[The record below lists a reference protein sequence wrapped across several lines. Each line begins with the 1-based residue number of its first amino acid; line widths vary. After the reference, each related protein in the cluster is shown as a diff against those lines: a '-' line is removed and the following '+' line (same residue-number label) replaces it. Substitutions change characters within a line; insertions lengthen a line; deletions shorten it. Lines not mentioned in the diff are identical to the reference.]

1 LSVNVDREA
10 DLPHKCADLF
20 GGGRLVIASNRGP
33 LEYEE
38 MADGQ
43 GLTYRIGSGGLVA
56 ALLASARLADVTWV
70 ATAMTEA
77 DRHVAASGGPA
88 PKDGRAVGCQVRFVA
103 PDRRAYHL
111 HYNVFSN
118 PILWFL
124 HHSMLDGLRR
134 RDLWDQM
141 EKAWGKGYVP
151 VNRAF
156 ADAVVEELR
165 RPGSAGVALLQDYHL
180 YLAGRYVRDRAPDAV
195 LQHFVHVPWPE
206 PHAWLD
212 IPWYI
217 TQAICDGLL
226 ANDVVRFQTR
236 KFARN
241 FLLTCLDHVRGAFVD
256 FEKAVVSYEG
266 RRTRVRSGAISV
278 DPRYLQGKAASAEAQ
293 GYLKKLGPLAGEHT
307 IVRVDRVDPSKNVLG
322 GFQAFDL
329 LLRRHPELR
338 GRVKF
343 LAFLV
348 PSRTGIPE
356 YRRYAEQVFRLI
368 DCINARYGDK
378 SWRPIEV
385 FYENNFE
392 QALAGMTLYDVL
404 LVNSL
409 ADGMNLVAKEGPM
422 VNQRDGVL
430 VLSTR
435 AGAFQELGDS
445 ALAVNPEDVRGT
457 AEALWQ
463 ALGMPASER
472 RRRASLLRAAIT
484 ERPLLTW
491 MSEQLEELHE
501 VAVGGAA
508 EPALVGVGASFA
520 REAVA

>member
-1 LSVNVDREA
+1 MDRESGVR
-10 DLPHKCADLF
+10 HKCAGLF
-20 GGGRLVIASNRGP
+20 GGKRLVIASNRGP
-33 LEYEE
+33 LEYEME
-38 MADGQ
+38 DGQ
-43 GLTYRIGSGGLVA
+43 KPTYRIGCGGLVT

-70 ATAMTEA
+70 AAALTEA
-77 DRHVAASGGPA
+77 DRRVAASNGSA
-88 PKDGRAVGCQVRFVA
+88 PEGSRAVGCQVRFVV

-124 HHSMLDGLRR
+124 HHSMLDGLNRD
-134 RDLWDQM
+134 DLWGQM
-141 EKAWGKGYVP
+141 EKAWEQGYVP

-156 ADAVVEELR
+156 ADAMVEELR
-165 RPGSAGVALLQDYHL
+165 RPGSAGVALIQDYHL

-206 PHAWLD
+206 PHAWRD
-212 IPWYI
+212 IPSHI
-217 TQAICDGLL
+217 TEAICDGLL
-226 ANDVVRFQTR
+226 ANDVVRFQIQ
-236 KFARN
+236 KSAHN
-241 FLLTCLDHVRGAFVD
+241 FLLTCLNYIRGAFID

-266 RRTRVRSGAISV
+266 RRIRVRSGAISA
-278 DPRYLQGKAASAEAQ
+278 DPRYLQQKAASPEAQ
-293 GYLKKLGPLAGEHT
+293 GYLKKLEPLAGERT

-356 YRRYAEQVFRLI
+356 YRRYAGRVFRLI
-368 DCINARYGDK
+368 DRINARYGDE

-409 ADGMNLVAKEGPM
+409 ADGMNLVAKEGPV

-435 AGAFQELGDS
+435 AGAFQELGEG
-445 ALAVNPEDVRGT
+445 ALAVNPQDVKGT

-463 ALGMPASER
+463 ALEMPASER
-472 RRRASLLRAAIT
+472 RQRASLLRAAIA

-491 MSEQLEELHE
+491 MSEQLEELRE
-501 VAVGGAA
+501 VAVGATA
-508 EPALVGVGASFA
+508 EPELVGVRSSFS

>member
-1 LSVNVDREA
+1 MDQEA
-10 DLPHKCADLF
+10 GLGHKCAGPF
-20 GGGRLVIASNRGP
+20 GGRRLVIASNRGP
-33 LEYEE
+33 LEYEGE
-38 MADGQ
+38 DGPTFKCRT
-43 GLTYRIGSGGLVA
+43 GCGGLVT
-56 ALLASARLADVTWV
+56 ALSTLARLSDFTWV
-70 ATAMTEA
+70 SATMTEA
-77 DRHVAASGGPA
+77 DRRVAVNGGPVPQDSRIA
-88 PKDGRAVGCQVRFVA
+88 GCRVRFVV

-141 EKAWGKGYVP
+141 EKAWEQGYVP

-156 ADAVVEELR
+156 AGAVVEELR
-165 RPGSAGVALLQDYHL
+165 RPGSAGVALIQDYHL
-180 YLAGRYVRDRAPDAV
+180 YLAGRYIRDRAPDAV

-206 PHAWLD
+206 PHVWLD
-212 IPWYI
+212 IPWHI
-217 TQAICDGLL
+217 TEAICDGLL

-236 KFARN
+236 KSAHN
-241 FLLTCLDHVRGAFVD
+241 FLLTCLNYIRSAFID

-266 RRTRVRSGAISV
+266 RRIRVRSGPISV
-278 DPRYLQGKAASAEAQ
+278 DPDYLQRKAATPEAL
-293 GYLKKLGPLAGEHT
+293 GYLSKLERLAGERT
-307 IVRVDRVDPSKNVLG
+307 IVRVDRVDPAKNVLG
-322 GFQAFDL
+322 GFEGFDL
-329 LLRRHPELR
+329 LLRGHPELR

-356 YRRYAEQVFRLI
+356 YQRYTERVFGVI
-368 DCINARYGDK
+368 DRINAAYGDG

-409 ADGMNLVAKEGPM
+409 ADGMNLVAKEGPV
-422 VNQRDGVL
+422 VNRRDGVL
-430 VLSTR
+430 VLSTE
-435 AGAFQELGDS
+435 AGAFRELGEGV
-445 ALAVNPEDVRGT
+445 LAVNPRDVKGT

-463 ALGMPASER
+463 ALMMPASER
-472 RRRASLLRAAIT
+472 RQRASLLRAAIS
-484 ERPLLTW
+484 ERSLLTW
-491 MSEQLEELHE
+491 MGEQLEELHE
-501 VAVGGAA
+501 VAVGARA
-508 EPALVGVGASFA
+508 EPALAGVRSGFA

>member
-1 LSVNVDREA
+1 MTTDGEA
-10 DLPHKCADLF
+10 GLGHKRPGPF
-20 GGGRLVIASNRGP
+20 GGQRLVIASNRGP
-33 LEYEE
+33 LEYDGEE
-38 MADGQ
+38 GPAFKCRTGC
-43 GLTYRIGSGGLVA
+43 GGLVT
-56 ALLASARLADVTWV
+56 ALSTLARLSDFTWV
-70 ATAMTEA
+70 SATMTEA
-77 DRHVAASGGPA
+77 DRLVAANGGPA
-88 PKDGRAVGCQVRFVA
+88 LGDSRAAGCRVRFVV
-103 PDRRAYHL
+103 PDRRAYQL

-124 HHSMLDGLRR
+124 HHSMVDSLRR

-141 EKAWGKGYVP
+141 EKAWEEGYVP

-156 ADAVVEELR
+156 AGAVVEELR

-180 YLAGRYVRDRAPDAV
+180 YLAGRYIRDRAPDAL

-206 PHAWLD
+206 PHVWLNM
-212 IPWYI
+212 PGHI
-217 TQAICDGLL
+217 TEAICDGLL
-226 ANDVVRFQTR
+226 ANDVVRFQTQTSV
-236 KFARN
+236 FT

-256 FEKAVVSYEG
+256 FARAVVSYDG
-266 RRTRVRSGAISV
+266 RDIRVRSGPISV
-278 DPRYLQGKAASAEAQ
+278 DSDYLQRKAASPEAQ
-293 GYLKKLGPLAGEHT
+293 GHLSKLEPLAGERT
-307 IVRVDRVDPSKNVLG
+307 IVRVDRVDPTKNVLG

-338 GRVKF
+338 GRVRF

-356 YRRYAEQVFRLI
+356 YRRYTERVFRLI
-368 DCINARYGDK
+368 DRINAGYGDG

-392 QALAGMTLYDVL
+392 QALAGMSLYDVL

-409 ADGMNLVAKEGPM
+409 ADGMNLVAKEGPV
-422 VNQRDGVL
+422 VNRREGVL
-430 VLSTR
+430 VLSTE
-435 AGAFQELGDS
+435 AGAFQELREG
-445 ALAVNPEDVRGT
+445 ALAVNPHDVKGT

-463 ALGMPASER
+463 ALTMPASER
-472 RRRASLLRAAIT
+472 RQRAGLLRTAISERSLLA
-484 ERPLLTW
+484 W

-501 VAVGGAA
+501 VAVGGGA
-508 EPALVGVGASFA
+508 EPVPAGVHSSFA

>member
-1 LSVNVDREA
+1 MNANREVDLR
-10 DLPHKCADLF
+10 DKCADLF
-20 GGGRLVIASNRGP
+20 GGRRLVIASNRGP

-38 MADGQ
+38 MGDR
-43 GLTYRIGSGGLVA
+43 LKPTYRIGCGGLVT
-56 ALLASARLADVTWV
+56 ALSAGARLADVTWV
-70 ATAMTEA
+70 AAALTEA

-88 PKDGRAVGCQVRFVA
+88 PEDSRAVGCQVRFVA

-134 RDLWDQM
+134 RDLWGQM
-141 EKAWGKGYVP
+141 ERSWEKGYVP
-151 VNRAF
+151 VNRAI

-165 RPGSAGVALLQDYHL
+165 RPGSAGVVLLQDYHL
-180 YLAGRYVRDRAPDAV
+180 HLAGRYVRDRAPGAV

-206 PHAWLD
+206 PDAWLD
-212 IPWYI
+212 IPWHI

-226 ANDVVRFQTR
+226 ANDVVRFQTQ
-236 KFARN
+236 KSAHN
-241 FLLTCLDHVRGAFVD
+241 FLLTCLDYVRGAFID
-256 FEKAVVSYEG
+256 FDKAVVSYEG
-266 RRTRVRSGAISV
+266 RRIRVRSGAISV
-278 DPRYLQGKAASAEAQ
+278 DPRYLQRKAASPEAQ
-293 GYLKKLGPLAGEHT
+293 RYLKKLGPLAGERT

-329 LLRRHPELR
+329 LLRQHPELR
-338 GRVKF
+338 GRVRF

-356 YRRYAEQVFRLI
+356 YRRYADRVFRLV
-368 DCINARYGDK
+368 DHINARYGDE
-378 SWRPIEV
+378 SWHPIEV

-392 QALAGMTLYDVL
+392 QALVGMTLYDVL

-409 ADGMNLVAKEGPM
+409 ADGMNLVAKEGPA

-430 VLSTR
+430 VLSAR
-435 AGAFQELGDS
+435 AGAFQELGEG
-445 ALAVNPEDVRGT
+445 ALAVNPQDSNGT

-463 ALGMPASER
+463 ALEMPTSER

-484 ERPLLTW
+484 ARPLLTW

-501 VAVGGAA
+501 VAVGGGA
-508 EPALVGVGASFA
+508 EPELVGVRSSFA

>member
-1 LSVNVDREA
+1 MNANRGM
-10 DLPHKCADLF
+10 DLRDKCADLF
-20 GGGRLVIASNRGP
+20 GGRRLLIASNRGP
-33 LEYEE
+33 LEYEAME
-38 MADGQ
+38 NGQ
-43 GLTYRIGSGGLVA
+43 KPTYRIGCGGLVT
-56 ALLASARLADVTWV
+56 ALSTLARLADFTWV
-70 ATAMTEA
+70 AAAMTEA

-88 PKDGRAVGCQVRFVA
+88 PEDSPTVGRQVRFVVS
-103 PDRRAYHL
+103 DRQAYQL

-134 RDLWDQM
+134 RDLWGQM
-141 EKAWGKGYVP
+141 ERSWEKGYVP

-165 RPGSAGVALLQDYHL
+165 RPGSAGVALIQDYHL
-180 YLAGRYVRDRAPDAV
+180 YLVGRYVRDRAPGAI

-206 PHAWLD
+206 PDAWLD
-212 IPWYI
+212 MPWHI

-226 ANDVVRFQTR
+226 ANDVVRFQTQ
-236 KFARN
+236 KSAHD
-241 FLLTCLDHVRGAFVD
+241 FLLTCLDYVRGAFID

-266 RRTRVRSGAISV
+266 RRIRVRSGAISV
-278 DPRYLQGKAASAEAQ
+278 DSDYLQRKAASPKAQ
-293 GYLKKLGPLAGEHT
+293 GYLKRLEPLAGERT

-338 GRVKF
+338 RRVKF

-348 PSRTGIPE
+348 PSRTGIAE
-356 YRRYAEQVFRLI
+356 YRRYMERVFRLI
-368 DCINARYGDK
+368 DRINARHGDE
-378 SWRPIEV
+378 SWLPIEV

-409 ADGMNLVAKEGPM
+409 ADGMNLVAKEGPV
-422 VNQRDGVL
+422 VNRRDGVL
-430 VLSTR
+430 VLSTQ
-435 AGAFQELGDS
+435 AGAFQELGEG
-445 ALAVNPEDVRGT
+445 ALGVNPQDVDGT

-463 ALGMPASER
+463 ALEMPPSER

-484 ERPLLTW
+484 ERSLLTW
-491 MSEQLEELHE
+491 MSGQLEELHE
-501 VAVGGAA
+501 VAVGRAA
-508 EPALVGVGASFA
+508 EPELVPVGASFA

>member
-1 LSVNVDREA
+1 MNANREVDLR
-10 DLPHKCADLF
+10 DKCADLF
-20 GGGRLVIASNRGP
+20 GGRRLVIASNRGP

-38 MADGQ
+38 MGDRRKP
-43 GLTYRIGSGGLVA
+43 TYRIGCGGLVT
-56 ALLASARLADVTWV
+56 ALSAGARLADVTWV
-70 ATAMTEA
+70 AAALTEA
-77 DRHVAASGGPA
+77 DRHVAARGGPA
-88 PKDGRAVGCQVRFVA
+88 PEDSRAVGCQVRFVA

-124 HHSMLDGLRR
+124 HHSMLEGLRR
-134 RDLWDQM
+134 RDLWGQM
-141 EKAWGKGYVP
+141 ERSWEKGYVP

-165 RPGSAGVALLQDYHL
+165 RPGSAGVVLLQDYHL
-180 YLAGRYVRDRAPDAV
+180 HLAGRYVRDRAPGAV

-206 PHAWLD
+206 PDAWLD

-226 ANDVVRFQTR
+226 ANDVVRFQTQ
-236 KFARN
+236 KSAHN
-241 FLLTCLDHVRGAFVD
+241 FLLTCLDYVRGAFID

-266 RRTRVRSGAISV
+266 RRIRVRSGAISV
-278 DPRYLQGKAASAEAQ
+278 DPRYLQRKAASPEAQ
-293 GYLKKLGPLAGEHT
+293 RYLKKLGPLAGERT

-329 LLRRHPELR
+329 LLRQHPELR

-356 YRRYAEQVFRLI
+356 YRRYADRVFRLV
-368 DCINARYGDK
+368 DHINARYGDE

-409 ADGMNLVAKEGPM
+409 ADGMNLVAKEGPA

-435 AGAFQELGDS
+435 AGAFQELGEG
-445 ALAVNPEDVRGT
+445 ALAVNPQDVNGT

-463 ALGMPASER
+463 ALVMPTSER

-501 VAVGGAA
+501 VAVGGGA
-508 EPALVGVGASFA
+508 EPELVGARSSFA
-520 REAVA
+520 RGAVA

>member
-1 LSVNVDREA
+1 LNVNADRGMSSRRKYA
-10 DLPHKCADLF
+10 AAF
-20 GGGRLVIASNRGP
+20 GGRRLVIASNRGP
-33 LEYEE
+33 LEYEME
-38 MADGQ
+38 DGQ
-43 GLTYRIGSGGLVA
+43 RLTYRIGCGGLVS
-56 ALLASARLADVTWV
+56 ALSAGARLTDVTWV
-70 ATAMTEA
+70 AAALTEA

-88 PKDGRAVGCQVRFVA
+88 PEDSRAVGCRVRFIV
-103 PDRRAYHL
+103 PDRRPYHL

-124 HHSMLDGLRR
+124 HHSMLAGLRR
-134 RDLWDQM
+134 RELWDQV
-141 EKAWGKGYVP
+141 EKGWEQGYVP

-195 LQHFVHVPWPE
+195 LQHFVHVPWPG

-212 IPWYI
+212 IPRHI
-217 TQAICDGLL
+217 TEAICDGLL
-226 ANDVVRFQTR
+226 ANDVVRFQTE
-236 KFARN
+236 KSAHN
-241 FLLTCLDHVRGAFVD
+241 FLLTCFDYMRGAFVD
-256 FEKAVVSYEG
+256 FERAVVRYEG
-266 RRTRVRSGAISV
+266 RRIRVRNGAISV
-278 DPRYLQGKAASAEAQ
+278 DPDHLQRKAASPEVQ
-293 GYLKKLGPLAGEHT
+293 GYVNRLEPLAGERT

-322 GFQAFDL
+322 GFHAFEL

-338 GRVKF
+338 RRVKF

-356 YRRYAEQVFRLI
+356 YRRYTGRVFRLI
-368 DCINARYGDK
+368 DRINACYGDG

-385 FYENNFE
+385 FYENNFQ

-409 ADGMNLVAKEGPM
+409 ADGMNLVAKEGPV
-422 VNQRDGVL
+422 VNRRDGVL
-430 VLSTR
+430 ALSTE
-435 AGAFQELGDS
+435 AGAFQELGEG
-445 ALAVNPEDVRGT
+445 ALAVNPHDVEGT
-457 AEALWQ
+457 AEALWR
-463 ALGMPASER
+463 ALIMPAPER
-472 RRRASLLRAAIT
+472 RRRASLLRTAIT
-484 ERPLLTW
+484 ERSLLTW

-501 VAVGGAA
+501 VAVGGGA
-508 EPALVGVGASFA
+508 EPVLAGIRGSFA

>member
-1 LSVNVDREA
+1 MDRGA
-10 DLPHKCADLF
+10 GLRHKCADLF
-20 GGGRLVIASNRGP
+20 GGRRLVIASNRGP
-33 LEYEE
+33 LEYQGEG
-38 MADGQ
+38 GQ
-43 GLTYRIGSGGLVA
+43 TLMYRIGCGGLVTG
-56 ALLASARLADVTWV
+56 LSTLARLADFTWV
-70 ATAMTEA
+70 AAAMTEA
-77 DRHVAASGGPA
+77 DRRVATSGGPA
-88 PKDGRAVGCQVRFVA
+88 PGDSRTVGCRVRFVV
-103 PDRRAYHL
+103 PDRRAYQL

-124 HHSMLDGLRR
+124 HHSMLEGLRR

-141 EKAWGKGYVP
+141 EKAWEQGYVP

-180 YLAGRYVRDRAPDAV
+180 YLAGRYVRDRVPNAV

-206 PHAWLD
+206 PHAWLGM
-212 IPWYI
+212 PWHI
-217 TQAICDGLL
+217 TEAICDGLL
-226 ANDVVRFQTR
+226 ANDVVRFQTQTSVH
-236 KFARN
+236 N
-241 FLLTCLDHVRGAFVD
+241 FLLTCYDYVRGAFID

-266 RRTRVRSGAISV
+266 RRIRLRSGAISV
-278 DPRYLQGKAASAEAQ
+278 DADHLQRQAASPEAQ
-293 GYLKKLGPLAGEHT
+293 GYLKKLEPLAGERT

-356 YRRYAEQVFRLI
+356 YRRYADRVFRLV
-368 DCINARYGDK
+368 DHINARYGNE

-385 FYENNFE
+385 FYENNFQ

-409 ADGMNLVAKEGPM
+409 ADGMNLVAKEGPV
-422 VNQRDGVL
+422 VNRRDGVL

-435 AGAFQELGDS
+435 AGAFQELAEG
-445 ALAVNPEDVRGT
+445 ALAVNPQDVKGT

-463 ALGMPASER
+463 ALEMPASER
-472 RRRASLLRAAIT
+472 KRRASLLRAAIT
-484 ERPLLTW
+484 ERSLFTW

-501 VAVGGAA
+501 VAVGTVAA
-508 EPALVGVGASFA
+508 SALVDVGRSSW